1 MEYKEIDLR
10 NVLDHIPCSGVS
22 YQEWIDV
29 GMALKYEGYPVDVW
43 DDWSREDFG
52 RYKSG
57 VCAKKWDTF
66 GGSGT
71 PVTAGTIIQMAKDR
85 GYKPASDVKVFDWD
99 DYIGTDKYDT
109 AWVEPEPLKKTNKIN
124 EYNELT
130 KYLNALFNP
139 EDKVCI
145 VTNSFKDND
154 EKYKPNGK
162 GMTRTAAEWLTDLDK
177 HKDDVCAAIGDY
189 NTEAGAWIRFNPMDG
204 KGVKNENV
212 TEFRYALIESDDNDL
227 EIQNALIRDMK
238 LPVAALVYSGGKS
251 LHAIVHVD
259 APGIELYKQRV
270 NKLYEKCELFGL
282 KVDKQNKNPSRLSR
296 LPGVKRYKKWQYIID
311 TNIGFPNFEDW
322 EEYIDQETDSFPNPE
337 DMFSGEKLPLPPE
350 LIKGILRQGGKMSLT
365 GPSKAGKSF
374 LLMQLAIGIA
384 TGSVW
389 LGHSCE
395 QKKVLYINFEIDR
408 ASMQDRYWNICEA
421 MEIEK
426 STLSGQLDTWNMKGH
441 EALMSKLKDSLVR
454 RCIKGGYGAV
464 IVDPIYKTLTGDEN
478 SATDMSTFTRFLDE
492 ICNKTGASIIYAHH
506 HSKGAQGGKS
516 AADRS
521 SGSGVFAR
529 DPNAIVDM
537 IELIPEDVDG
547 MPVEIPE
554 GATAWRIECTLRD
567 FATPAPFEIVFQYP
581 HHMVWNGLQ
590 DAREMY
596 QPGQRLTR
604 GEKQQK
610 GRDTQKRNVNKR
622 NRDLITFITEFTKE
636 KGLPPSIK
644 EASDALGDG
653 FAEVTI
659 RRKEDQIPG
668 LQIKNNMLF
677 YSEDMDFDSEIE

>member
-1 MEYKEIDLR
+1 MEYKDIDLR
-10 NVLDHIPCSGVS
+10 NVLDHIPCSS
-22 YQEWIDV
+22 LDYQEWIDI

-43 DDWSREDFG
+43 DEWSREDYS
-52 RYKSG
+52 RYKRG
-57 VCAKKWDTF
+57 VCEKKWETF

-85 GYKPASDVKVFDWD
+85 GYNPATDVRVFDWD
-99 DYIGTDKYDT
+99 DYIGVDKYDT
-109 AWVEPEPLKKTNKIN
+109 AWVEPEPLKKTNRVN

-130 KYLNALFNP
+130 RYLNALFNP

-145 VTNSFKDND
+145 VTNSFVDKDG
-154 EKYKPNGK
+154 KPKPNGK
-162 GMTRTAAEWLTDLDK
+162 GITRTASEWLADLEK
-177 HKDDVCAAIGDY
+177 HKDDVCASIGDY
-189 NTEAGAWIRFNPMDG
+189 NKEAGAWIRFNPMDG

-212 TEFRYALIESDDNDL
+212 AEFRYALIESDDNDL

-259 APGIELYKQRV
+259 APGIEVYKQRV

-296 LPGVKRYKKWQYIID
+296 LPGVKRKEKWQYILD
-311 TNIGFPNFEDW
+311 TNIGLPSFEDW
-322 EEYIDQETDSFPNPE
+322 EEYIDQETDSFPDPE

-350 LIKGILRQGGKMSLT
+350 LIEGILRQGGKMSLT

-374 LLMQLAIGIA
+374 MLMQLAIGIA
-384 TGSVW
+384 TGSKW
-389 LGHSCE
+389 LGHKCE

-408 ASMQDRYWNICEA
+408 ASMQDRYWNICKI
-421 MEIEK
+421 MDVDK
-426 STLSGQLDTWNMKGH
+426 SSLSGQLDTWNMKGH

-454 RCIKGGYGAV
+454 RCLKGGYGAV

-537 IELIPEDVDG
+537 IELIPEDADG
-547 MPVEIPE
+547 TPVEIPE
-554 GATAWRIECTLRD
+554 KSTAWRIECTLRD
-567 FATPAPFEIVFQYP
+567 FATPDPFEVVFQYP
-581 HHMVWNGLQ
+581 HHMLWDGLQ

-596 QPGQRLTR
+596 QPGQRLSR
-604 GEKQQK
+604 REKQEK
-610 GRDTQKRNVNKR
+610 GRDTIKRRKLNNDSK
-622 NRDLITFITEFTKE
+622 LCAYISQFTKDE
-636 KGLPPSIK
+636 GRGPTLQEACNELGKGFSISTLKQKAK
-644 EASDALGDG
+644 EIEGMQLVNG
-653 FAEVTI
+653 
-659 RRKEDQIPG
+659 
-668 LQIKNNMLF
+668 MLF
-677 YSEDMDFDSEIE
+677 YKEPMDFDDEI